1 MRVLGW
7 VRGDGWVWGRRWG
20 MVVEGVDVDVDVGVD
35 VGGREDMGFGFPEI
49 LVLGVWVEVL
59 VGWCGVVFAGW
70 WLVG

>member
-1 MRVLGW
+1 
-7 VRGDGWVWGRRWG
+7 

-59 VGWCGVVFAGW
+59 VGWCGVVFAGR